1 MKSDH
6 PNSIICPNSTEFY
19 LESEEARRDTQNLK
33 YTMFLTYEELKIN
46 SIIIC
51 YCNFRKLAKKLQSE
65 STPVSAKDKC
75 PQKDEVIKLRKE
87 GKCVRVNHGPYKQ
100 QTYENCILQL
110 TKKLDKKC
118 HGLGLLKVF

>member
-1 MKSDH
+1 MK
-6 PNSIICPNSTEFY
+6 NC
-19 LESEEARRDTQNLK
+19 
-33 YTMFLTYEELKIN
+33 
-46 SIIIC
+46 SIIIF

-110 TKKLDKKC
+110 TKKLDEMC
-118 HGLGLLKVF
+118 HGLGLSKVLC